1 MTLKG
6 GDGVVVNMTLY
17 GKGNWWSDA
26 ICTAEFYELPATKD
40 CIESPN
46 SFLYCKNI
54 LTCVSDDNL

>member
-1 MTLKG
+1 
-6 GDGVVVNMTLY
+6 MTLY